1 MKQVEIVRK
10 TREFFEDTGVVPH
23 PDWIDPPGT
32 WVVNLAGMLGRMP
45 WKDLPE
51 RFQHSRGFF
60 TSITGSRIRSWV
72 SCFWNSLF
80 WVGQDLFRRPPTSAE
95 VDNLAERFNILT
107 GMWLVSLSSD
117 KVDNLWERIVE
128 STLAGTLGISAK
140 VSTRDES
147 EDLPSTHVF
156 CVYNADYRSMTE
168 VSRVRDELWRLG
180 VTERILYKPEILTHR
195 GIWGIRA

>member
-1 MKQVEIVRK
+1 MRHCGFAGFWNRITVVESTMKQVEIVRK

-23 PDWIDPPGT
+23 PDWIDPPAKPGT

-107 GMWLVSLSSD
+107 GMWLCLFHLIKSTTYG
-117 KVDNLWERIVE
+117 NGLWNQHLQE
-128 STLAGTLGISAK
+128 
-140 VSTRDES
+140 
-147 EDLPSTHVF
+147 H
-156 CVYNADYRSMTE
+156 
-168 VSRVRDELWRLG
+168 
-180 VTERILYKPEILTHR
+180 
-195 GIWGIRA
+195 